1 VKPVHAIVGL
11 LVIVAVVLVVLLS
24 GWADDKAK
32 PGTSGRGTVPAE
44 TVR

>member
-1 VKPVHAIVGL
+1 MKPVNAIVGL
-11 LVIVAVVLVVLLS
+11 VVIVAVVLVVFLS

-32 PGTSGRGTVPAE
+32 PGTRGRGTVPAE